1 MEQEHKK
8 KTLTMQELMALIND
22 TEGDFFISIP
32 LGEEADLNAEK
43 E

>member
-8 KTLTMQELMALIND
+8 KALTMQELVALINS
-22 TEGDFFISIP
+22 TEGDFLISIP
-32 LGEEADLNAEK
+32 LGEEADTNAEK